1 MNKTLVVRLLRP
13 SHAIRLAD
21 LIVYLQAFKAH
32 RPELAEQAK
41 QAIRQG
47 RYYEQN

>member
-1 MNKTLVVRLLRP
+1 MNETLVVRLLRP
-13 SHAIRLAD
+13 SRAIRLTD
-21 LIVYLQAFKAH
+21 LVVYLQAFRLI